1 MFLIKLITIVNIS
14 IFRDFLSSSKI
25 AMASVNLIKKLIGES
40 KWYTASDLLLILK
53 EEEKNLFEKIPNE
66 TIVKNIWERVIKIIK
81 DESLK

>member
-1 MFLIKLITIVNIS
+1 
-14 IFRDFLSSSKI
+14 
-25 AMASVNLIKKLIGES
+25 MASVNLIKKLIGES